1 MTHGSADKTAR
12 AAMRPGSG
20 KANASSALCVNA
32 LSVDLEDYF
41 HAEALAPVAPRE
53 SWDRLAPRCAH
64 ATDELLAMFA
74 QAGARATFFVLGW
87 VARRDPA
94 LVRRIAAA
102 GHEVASHGM
111 EHVRVDRQDAERF
124 RADVASSRALLE
136 DISGTRVAG
145 YRAPCFSI
153 GRGEFW
159 AYPILAEEGYAYSS
173 SVYPVRHDAYG
184 LPGAPRGPFRPREAS
199 GLVELT
205 LPTLG
210 FAGHDLPAGGG
221 GFFRLLPYAASRWAI
236 ERVNRVE
243 GRASIFYVHPWELDP
258 GQPRFAGLPARSRLR
273 HYLNLGR
280 TAPRLRR
287 LLRDFRWDRIA
298 AVHAAEIAA
307 PGALPAWSP
316 ADPATRRP
324 GR

>member
-173 SVYPVRHDAYG
+173 SVYPVRHDSYG
-184 LPGAPRGPFRPREAS
+184 IPDAPRLPFRPRNAPCM
-199 GLVELT
+199 VELP
-205 LPTLG
+205 LPTIAVGRLN
-210 FAGHDLPAGGG
+210 LPAGGG

-236 ERVNRVE
+236 ARLNQTEDL
-243 GRASIFYVHPWELDP
+243 GCIFYFHPWEIDP
-258 GQPRFAGLPARSRLR
+258 DQPRIAGLRARSRVR
-273 HYLNLGR
+273 HYLNLDR
-280 TAPRLRR
+280 MESRLVR
-287 LLRDFRWDRIA
+287 LLRDFAWDRLDR
-298 AVHAAEIAA
+298 VHAA
-307 PGALPAWSP
+307 AL
-316 ADPATRRP
+316 ATPERLPLWGPDTLRRA
-324 GR
+324 R

>member
-1 MTHGSADKTAR
+1 MAHGSADKTAR

-20 KANASSALCVNA
+20 KANAASALCVNA

-53 SWDRLAPRCAH
+53 SWDRLAPRCAR

-124 RADVASSRALLE
+124 RIDVASSRALLE

-153 GRGEFW
+153 GAGQFW
-159 AYPILAEEGYAYSS
+159 AYPILAEAGYADSS

-184 LPGAPRGPFRPREAS
+184 LPGAPRTPFRPREAP
-199 GLVELT
+199 GLVELV
-205 LPTLG
+205 LPTLTL
-210 FAGHDLPAGGG
+210 AGRGLPAGGG

-236 ERVNRVE
+236 ARVNRAE
-243 GRASIFYVHPWELDP
+243 RRPCIFYMHPWEIDP
-258 GQPRFAGLPARSRLR
+258 GQPRIGALPARSRLR

-287 LLRDFRWDRIA
+287 LLRDFRWDRIDV
-298 AVHAAEIAA
+298 VHAANLAA

>member
-124 RADVASSRALLE
+124 RIDVASSRALLE

-153 GRGEFW
+153 GAGQFW
-159 AYPILAEEGYAYSS
+159 AYPILAEAGYAYSS

-184 LPGAPRGPFRPREAS
+184 LPGAPRTPFRPREAP
-199 GLVELT
+199 GLVELV
-205 LPTLG
+205 LPTLAL
-210 FAGHDLPAGGG
+210 AGRGLPAGGG

-236 ERVNRVE
+236 ARVNRAE
-243 GRASIFYVHPWELDP
+243 RRPCIFYMHPWEIDP
-258 GQPRFAGLPARSRLR
+258 GQPRIGALPARSRLR

-287 LLRDFRWDRIA
+287 LLRDFRWDRIDV
-298 AVHAAEIAA
+298 VHAADLAA

-316 ADPATRRP
+316 ADPATR
-324 GR
+324 

>member
-1 MTHGSADKTAR
+1 MAHGSADKTAR

-41 HAEALAPVAPRE
+41 HAEALAPVTPRE
-53 SWDRLAPRCAH
+53 AWDRLAPRCAR

-111 EHVRVDRQDAERF
+111 EHARVDRLDPARF
-124 RADVASSRALLE
+124 RADVAASRALLE
-136 DISGTRVAG
+136 DIAGMRVAG

-153 GRGEFW
+153 GAGQFW

-184 LPGAPRGPFRPREAS
+184 LPGAPRAPFRPREAP
-199 GLVELT
+199 GLVELV
-205 LPTLG
+205 LPTLAL
-210 FAGHDLPAGGG
+210 AGRDLPAGGG

-236 ERVNRVE
+236 ARVNRAE
-243 GRASIFYVHPWELDP
+243 RRPCIFYMHPWEIDP
-258 GQPRFAGLPARSRLR
+258 GQPRLGGLKARSRLR

-280 TAPRLRR
+280 TAARLRW
-287 LLRDFRWDRIA
+287 LLRDFAWDRID
-298 AVHAAEIAA
+298 AVHAADLAA
-307 PGALPAWSP
+307 PGLLPEWSP
-316 ADPATRRP
+316 RDAAAGAATR
-324 GR
+324 